1 MLPGERV
8 WVGVASE
15 RGRYRTVFGTSD
27 GSLLR
32 PAGARHRDDLLS
44 VALAYFTDELAEP
57 PSGLEATQAD
67 IGDLL
72 RWLAGTESDRGRRR
86 LLQEAVDAVDD
97 GLPAEVVLA
106 RLAAAQGSSASQEP
120 VDAVDRLKSR
130 YRSLLGE
137 P

>member
-1 MLPGERV
+1 MLPGEPV

-15 RGRYRTVFGTSD
+15 RGRYHTVFGTSD

-32 PAGARHRDDLLS
+32 AAGARQRDDLLW
-44 VALAYFTDELAEP
+44 VAIAYFADELSEP

-72 RWLAGTESDRGRRR
+72 RWLAATESDGGRSR

-97 GLPAEVVLA
+97 GLPVEVVLA
-106 RLAAAQGSSASQEP
+106 RLAAAQGSAASEEP
-120 VDAVDRLKSR
+120 VDVVDRLKSR
-130 YRSLLGE
+130 YRSLLE
-137 P
+137 ER